1 MKTMNFYH
9 LSSFLLSTEIMA
21 CDRHRQSDRQEEVE
35 GDSLVAAETEKKLK
49 KPKLYNVLL
58 HNDNYTTMEF
68 VVQILM
74 NVFHHS
80 QGEAVRIM
88 LQVHHNDV
96 GLAGIYSFEIAE
108 TKVAQVTDLAR
119 QNEFPLRCSMEAA

>member
-1 MKTMNFYH
+1 
-9 LSSFLLSTEIMA
+9 
-21 CDRHRQSDRQEEVE
+21 
-35 GDSLVAAETEKKLK
+35 
-49 KPKLYNVLL
+49 
-58 HNDNYTTMEF
+58 MEF

-80 QGEAVRIM
+80 QGEAVQIM
-88 LQVHHNDV
+88 LEVHHNDV
-96 GLAGIYSFEIAE
+96 GLAGVYSFEIAE

>member
-1 MKTMNFYH
+1 MKTMNFYY
-9 LSSFLLSTEIMA
+9 SFSFLLSKEIMA
-21 CDRHRQSDRQEEVE
+21 GDRHRKSDRREEVE
-35 GDSLVAAETEKKLK
+35 SNSSVVAEIEKKLK

-80 QGEAVRIM
+80 QGDAVRIM
-88 LQVHHNDV
+88 LQVHHNGIGV
-96 GLAGIYSFEIAE
+96 AGVYSFEIAE

>member
-1 MKTMNFYH
+1 MKTINFHH

-21 CDRHRQSDRQEEVE
+21 GDRNRQSDRQEEVE
-35 GDSLVAAETEKKLK
+35 GDSSVAAETEKKLK

-80 QGEAVRIM
+80 QGEAVQIM
-88 LQVHHNDV
+88 LQVHHNGIGV
-96 GLAGIYSFEIAE
+96 AGVYSFEIAE
-108 TKVAQVTDLAR
+108 TKVAQATDLAR